1 MCVEYES
8 NMYSLDPFFKKLFLF
23 NCEYGPFR

>member
-8 NMYSLDPFFKKLFLF
+8 NMYSLDPFFFVLIKQL
-23 NCEYGPFR
+23 GPGKGVC